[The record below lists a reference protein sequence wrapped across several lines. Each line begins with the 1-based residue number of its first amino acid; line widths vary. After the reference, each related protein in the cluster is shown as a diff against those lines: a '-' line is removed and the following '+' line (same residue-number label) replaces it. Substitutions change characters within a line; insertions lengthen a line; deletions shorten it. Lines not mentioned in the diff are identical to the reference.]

1 MTETKDLTPRSRKV
15 EESKYPKRKSSK
27 SSSTPSRGPKITKV
41 VSQPSTIPID
51 IPSPKVLHSTREL
64 KTYLSQKLYVYHKQ
78 LEQLNKYPE
87 LAGISIPTIHNIQ
100 GKLDL
105 IEDLR
110 RTYGWDELRKR
121 PPVSE
126 MLL

>member
-1 MTETKDLTPRSRKV
+1 MTPTTKKEKTPRSRK
-15 EESKYPKRKSSK
+15 
-27 SSSTPSRGPKITKV
+27 STKGPKITKV
-41 VSQPSTIPID
+41 VSQPLTIPLD

-121 PPVSE
+121 PPVQE
-126 MLL
+126 LVL